1 MCVAQG
7 LTKTAKAFEK
17 EAAFS
22 QGAAKP
28 PERCAMF
35 FSACVRVSPFASAPI
50 CECFPFLFGHGA
62 SDGGVSLTWQF

>member
-35 FSACVRVSPFASAPI
+35 VSACVRVSLLFANAPI
-50 CECFPFLFGHGA
+50 CECVPFCL
-62 SDGGVSLTWQF
+62 GVERRRGS

>member
-28 PERCAMF
+28 PERCAML
-35 FSACVRVSPFASAPI
+35 FSACPSVAAIR
-50 CECFPFLFGHGA
+50 ECSHMRMLPVLFGHQA